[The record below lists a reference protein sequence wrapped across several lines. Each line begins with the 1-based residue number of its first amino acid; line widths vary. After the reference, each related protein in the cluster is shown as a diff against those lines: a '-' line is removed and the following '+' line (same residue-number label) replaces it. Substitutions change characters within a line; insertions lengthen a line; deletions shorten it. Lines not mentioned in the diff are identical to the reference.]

1 MASYYNYNET
11 SPQVVVQGVAV
22 KHPIH
27 IYDHSHATHG
37 VGAAEVHS
45 QPINDNTGG
54 NWTKGEHQPRRC
66 NDAAFAI
73 LFYAHIGVMAWATA
87 AFAPRM
93 AREVAESH
101 GYNQRDLLLEDD
113 SGVTSR
119 VLSWMIHNG
128 SSYFKT
134 VIGHRMLQEDDEN
147 DAYSF
152 DATTIG
158 TDDVGDM
165 MMLLGISAGIAL
177 IISTLALT
185 FMIRHAQFLIKFALL
200 FNIATVTLF
209 TTGSLF
215 LSPFAAIMGIFLT
228 GMTIW
233 YAYVVWGRIPFAACN
248 LVTATTAV
256 RANLGLSIF
265 AYSNLLLM
273 FGWAAWW
280 MVAFA
285 STIYVTSGCNG
296 QGVCES
302 EGNGIVMFFLFLSFY
317 WTSSVIKNTLHVTV
331 AGVVGTWWFVP
342 TEASSFC
349 SSAVRDSYA
358 RSMTTSFGSICMG
371 SLVVAIVETLENTV
385 KNQREESDGL
395 LLCLAQCILACLRDV
410 IEYFNT
416 WAYVFVGL
424 YGYTFLEAGKGVIE
438 LFKTRGWTTII
449 TDNLAQS
456 VLSMLSAAVG
466 LLTGLVAMTIAHGQG
481 MVFGNELGASAAA
494 FFIGFIVGTVLTSTL
509 MTLVSSAVNTVIVCY
524 AEAPAEFQTNHPK
537 LSDNMRSTWRQ
548 AWPSEFNY

>member
-331 AGVVGTWWFVP
+331 AGVGELILDGIELNNLSDVKLTSYCITVGTWWFVP

-358 RSMTTSFGSICMG
+358 RSMTTSFGSKSFTVFNV
-371 SLVVAIVETLENTV
+371 SLVCDLGIE
-385 KNQREESDGL
+385 
-395 LLCLAQCILACLRDV
+395 CLMSLMP
-410 IEYFNT
+410 YFRI
-416 WAYVFVGL
+416 YRYL
-424 YGYTFLEAGKGVIE
+424 YGFSCRCYCRD
-438 LFKTRGWTTII
+438 TRKYCKEPKRRERWS
-449 TDNLAQS
+449 S
-456 VLSMLSAAVG
+456 VVPRAVY
-466 LLTGLVAMTIAHGQG
+466 IG
-481 MVFGNELGASAAA
+481 MSPRCN
-494 FFIGFIVGTVLTSTL
+494 
-509 MTLVSSAVNTVIVCY
+509 
-524 AEAPAEFQTNHPK
+524 
-537 LSDNMRSTWRQ
+537 
-548 AWPSEFNY
+548 